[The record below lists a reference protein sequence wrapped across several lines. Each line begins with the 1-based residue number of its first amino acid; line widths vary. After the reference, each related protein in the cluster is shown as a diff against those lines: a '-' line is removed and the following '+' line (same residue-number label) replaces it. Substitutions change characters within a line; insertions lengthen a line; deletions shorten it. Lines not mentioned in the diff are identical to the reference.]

1 MSTNQRGFKQGLRRK
16 DPAAKRRVA
25 AEKIR
30 KEKRERG
37 IMWKRMK
44 ASAPSDAEPSGAGAG
59 VSDATDASPA
69 VVTPAAARGLVEG
82 LTSGHVGTRTG
93 SLRSLRR
100 LLSPAGEAGAALEET
115 IQVVLEAGA
124 APLLI
129 QFVASQTPGPAA
141 DEHKLEA
148 CWCLSNIA
156 TGTHEQTATVMGAA
170 PYLIGFVQGGNA
182 VLKEQALWALG
193 NLAADSQ
200 ECRDVLFASGALPAI
215 IATLDGNAASS
226 ASLSEPEVRE
236 G

>member
-1 MSTNQRGFKQGLRRK
+1 MSTNQRGFKQGLRKK

-44 ASAPSDAEPSGAGAG
+44 ASAPSAADASGAGAG
-59 VSDATDASPA
+59 SSDASEPPA

-226 ASLSEPEVRE
+226 ASLSEPEVRV